1 MKKNVECPPEALLSH
16 QPEGSRTT
24 ETVPVSVKDAKDPD
38 LLEGALKEA
47 LPKVE
52 KMERRQKE
60 IEEENKKKRK
70 LLLDTI
76 NERLLEIS
84 LLFPHPFIF
93 ITYSFSRVE
102 RNKLMPKK
110 RNWQ

>member
-1 MKKNVECPPEALLSH
+1 M
-16 QPEGSRTT
+16 
-24 ETVPVSVKDAKDPD
+24 KDAKDPD
-38 LLEGALKEA
+38 VLEGALKEA

-60 IEEENKKKRK
+60 IEEENNKKRK

-84 LLFPHPFIF
+84 LLFSLFLLFF

>member
-1 MKKNVECPPEALLSH
+1 M
-16 QPEGSRTT
+16 
-24 ETVPVSVKDAKDPD
+24 KDAKDPD
-38 LLEGALKEA
+38 VLEGALKEA

-84 LLFPHPFIF
+84 LLFSHPFIF